1 MQFREFESVIYAL
14 PAFNLNDVRKID
26 PNFHRQQLNDWQNR
40 GYIKPVAGGYY
51 ILADRA
57 IDESFLF
64 IAANKIY
71 EPSYVSLESALAYYQ
86 VIPESVLGVT
96 SISSRKTKQF
106 ESTWGVFSY
115 RSVKPQYMIG
125 YQLMDNSRGKKFKIA
140 CLEKALLD
148 YLYLNSNIQ
157 SMADFDGLRLNKQQM
172 SSLLDQ
178 TTFIKYVKIFDKK
191 SLQNRVNQFMEYL
204 NA

>member
-1 MQFREFESVIYAL
+1 MQFREFEYRIRDL
-14 PAFNLNDVRKID
+14 PAFNLNDARKLD
-26 PNFHRQQLNDWQNR
+26 PDFHRQQLNYWLNH
-40 GYIKPVAGGYY
+40 GYIKSLAGGYY

-64 IAANKIY
+64 MAANKIY

-106 ESTWGVFSY
+106 ESIWGVFSY

-125 YQLMDNSRGKKFKIA
+125 YRVMNSSPGKKFKIA
-140 CLEKALLD
+140 SLEKAILD
-148 YLYLNSNIQ
+148 YLYLNSDIR
-157 SMADFDGLRLNKQQM
+157 SWEDFDGLRWNKLQL

-178 TTFIKYVKIFDKK
+178 TTFTRYVRIFEKK

>member
-1 MQFREFESVIYAL
+1 MQFREFASWISAL
-14 PAFNLNDVRKID
+14 PAFNLNDVRKLD
-26 PNFHRQQLNDWQNR
+26 PDFHRQQLNYWLNS
-40 GYIKPVAGGYY
+40 GYIKPLAGGYY
-51 ILADRA
+51 LLADRA

-64 IAANKIY
+64 MAANKIY

-106 ESTWGVFSY
+106 ESSWGVFSY

-125 YQLMDNSRGKKFKIA
+125 YQVVDHSPGKKFKMA

-148 YLYLNSNIQ
+148 YMYLNSDIQ
-157 SMADFDGLRLNKQQM
+157 SMADFDGLRWNKIQL

-178 TTFIKYVKIFDKK
+178 TNFSRYLKIFDKK

>member
-1 MQFREFESVIYAL
+1 
-14 PAFNLNDVRKID
+14 
-26 PNFHRQQLNDWQNR
+26 
-40 GYIKPVAGGYY
+40 
-51 ILADRA
+51 
-57 IDESFLF
+57 
-64 IAANKIY
+64 
-71 EPSYVSLESALAYYQ
+71 
-86 VIPESVLGVT
+86 
-96 SISSRKTKQF
+96 
-106 ESTWGVFSY
+106 
-115 RSVKPQYMIG
+115 
-125 YQLMDNSRGKKFKIA
+125 MDNSRGKKFKIA